1 MQKNPIPASQSGRA
15 DGARPAP
22 SASLFLPM
30 WSRLKRALP
39 PSEARKFLHKQ
50 ARKEWDTRYGT
61 AIKAA
66 QNWRRAFFGGL
77 AVLGLQA
84 LGDIPLGRAVAAK
97 PKAVPHV
104 IEVDRIGV
112 AHYRGPVGES
122 GKGYNMSERSIRQ
135 HLRRFV
141 TDLRSISSDRAVI
154 TANIL
159 EAWEW
164 STAVGQNLI
173 NKYVADK
180 DPYKR
185 AVEERVSVEIQEIL
199 ALSRDSWRVQ
209 WTETRYDPNG
219 GQIDTVAWGGAFRL
233 VFRLSEEGVTD
244 EMLEKNPYGI
254 YVDYF
259 DVQPLQAK

>member
-1 MQKNPIPASQSGRA
+1 MPQNSPSPSPVSQAIAERASAFSPMQLLKA
-15 DGARPAP
+15 AR
-22 SASLFLPM
+22 F
-30 WSRLKRALP
+30 KKALP
-39 PSEARKFLHKQ
+39 PTEARKFLHKQ
-50 ARKEWDTRYGT
+50 SRKEWDNRLGS

-66 QNWRRAFFGGL
+66 LNWRRAFFGAM

-112 AHYRGPVGES
+112 AHYRGPIGES
-122 GKGYNMSERSIRQ
+122 GKVYNMSERSIRQ
-135 HLRRFV
+135 HLKRFV
-141 TDLRSISSDRAVI
+141 TDLRSVSSDRAVI

-164 STAVGQNLI
+164 STTVGQNLI

-180 DPYKR
+180 NPYNR
-185 AVEERVSVEIQEIL
+185 AVEERVSVEVQEIL

-209 WTETRYDPNG
+209 WTETRYDSNG

-233 VFRLSEEGVTD
+233 VFRLSEDGVTE

-259 DVQPLQAK
+259 DVQQLAK

>member
-1 MQKNPIPASQSGRA
+1 MQKVPLAASQTSHA
-15 DGARPAP
+15 APARPAASSLSLAT
-22 SASLFLPM
+22 SA
-30 WSRLKRALP
+30 RLKKTP
-39 PSEARKFLHKQ
+39 PPTEARKFLHKQ
-50 ARKEWDTRYGT
+50 ARKEWDNRLGT
-61 AIKAA
+61 QVKAA
-66 QNWRRAFFGGL
+66 ANWRRAFFGCL
-77 AVLGLQA
+77 AVLSVESLGSIGLA
-84 LGDIPLGRAVAAK
+84 RAVIAK

-164 STAVGQNLI
+164 STPVGQNLI

-180 DPYKR
+180 NPYNR
-185 AVEERVSVEIQEIL
+185 AVEERVSVEVQEIL
-199 ALSRDSWRVQ
+199 SLSRDSWRVQ
-209 WTETRYDPNG
+209 WTETRFDPNG

-259 DVQPLQAK
+259 DVQPLQPK